1 MEKDIQRRNDQSQPL
16 EGPVQPPTLQQNE
29 PSTPPDGGYG
39 WVCTA
44 AAATINAHSW
54 GFNSAYGVFLAHYLK
69 HDTFPGSPPL
79 KYAFVGSLS
88 VALLLLVSPIATIG
102 VREWGIKPT
111 MFCGVILETASLI
124 CASFATEIWQL
135 FLTQGILFGMG
146 VGFLFIPTAAVVPQ
160 WFTTKRS
167 LASGIS
173 LSGAGLGG
181 LIYSLATNAMIRNL
195 GLQWAFRILG
205 ILGFIVN
212 TTCTLLIKDRNSS
225 SSTTTTSPHKQTS
238 MNLTLLR
245 KAEYQLLLGFASFTM
260 LGYFVLMYSLA
271 NYANKIGLNASQAS
285 IITAIFNLGQA
296 VGRPCIGYFS
306 DRVGRINM
314 AGSMTFLAGILALV
328 VWTNAKS
335 YGVLGFFA
343 VAEGL
348 VGGNFWATIAPLMAE
363 VVGLKE
369 VAAGLNLLWLSIV
382 LPCTFKMAFDQ
393 AMEGRP
399 EPVLVAIPI
408 DVSSA
413 TFDSVAFEN
422 ASKELSESAKIPVAT
437 TLLGLG
443 SFDETKAQALHMV
456 GTHGAV
462 SANYAVQNA
471 DLILALGARLDERV
485 VSDPESLAPK
495 AIKGRAEQSRWDCPV

>member
-1 MEKDIQRRNDQSQPL
+1 MEKDTQQPDDQNQAS
-16 EGPVQPPTLQQNE
+16 EGQVQPQGQQQNE
-29 PSTPPDGGYG
+29 QNSPPDGGYG

-69 HDTFPGSPPL
+69 HNTFPGSSPL

-88 VALLLLVSPIATIG
+88 ITLLLLVSPIATIS
-102 VREWGIKPT
+102 VREWGIKPI

-124 CASFATEIWQL
+124 CASFATEIWHL

-181 LIYSLATNAMIRNL
+181 LIYSLATGAMIRNL

-205 ILGFIVN
+205 IIGFIVN
-212 TTCTLLIKDRNSS
+212 TTCTLLIKDRNSR
-225 SSTTTTSPHKQTS
+225 TTGVNKQTS
-238 MNLTLLR
+238 MNLTLLH
-245 KAEYQLLLGFASFTM
+245 KGEYQLLLGFSSFTM

-271 NYANKIGLNASQAS
+271 NYANEIGLNASQAS

-314 AGSMTFLAGILALV
+314 ASSMTFLSGILALA

-343 VAEGL
+343 VAEGFIA
-348 VGGNFWATIAPLMAE
+348 GNFWATIAPLMAE

-369 VAAGLNLLWLSIV
+369 VPAGLNLLWLSIV
-382 LPCTFKMAFDQ
+382 LPCTFS
-393 AMEGRP
+393 
-399 EPVLVAIPI
+399 EPIALEIFAGTGSYLGTQLFTGFVYLAAAGCLVALRGWKVMV
-408 DVSSA
+408 DSRCAGVSGDR
-413 TFDSVAFEN
+413 TN
-422 ASKELSESAKIPVAT
+422 
-437 TLLGLG
+437 G
-443 SFDETKAQALHMV
+443 
-456 GTHGAV
+456 
-462 SANYAVQNA
+462 
-471 DLILALGARLDERV
+471 
-485 VSDPESLAPK
+485 
-495 AIKGRAEQSRWDCPV
+495 GRADGLDAPMGRTEKVGFMEYCRLCCQWAVV